1 MRKQALTTTL
11 TQSLERLRTR
21 SAVRCTCPLR
31 PLSERAGGG
40 GGDLFR
46 SLSRSL
52 SVVSAHSDAK
62 KCQKCPI
69 ENAGRGAA
77 HAPRSKSCDGR
88 SPSNSPPEWQNARN
102 GFLEVG

>member
-11 TQSLERLRTR
+11 TQSLERLKTR
-21 SAVRCTCPLR
+21 SAVRCTCPSR

-62 KCQKCPI
+62 KAPKVPYRKR
-69 ENAGRGAA
+69 GSRRGA
-77 HAPRSKSCDGR
+77 R
-88 SPSNSPPEWQNARN
+88 PS
-102 GFLEVG
+102 LKIV

>member
-11 TQSLERLRTR
+11 TQSLERLKTR
-21 SAVRCTCPLR
+21 SAVRCTCPSR

-77 HAPRSKSCDGR
+77 HAPRSKSCDGAI
-88 SPSNSPPEWQNARN
+88 PPRRIRPQKRIFR
-102 GFLEVG
+102 GFG